1 MLKMFKPSEKKT
13 KSWDRAPR
21 SMAWLAS
28 IAIMGAGLVVA
39 APAAHAQDAMMAQ
52 GGLLA
57 TGGVTSING
66 VGGGGINPFAVI
78 SGYDTN
84 DEVGVTGFF
93 THLIAGSYTLN
104 SGGASVGLFN
114 RVEVSVAR
122 QNFDLGSP
130 GASLGL
136 GPDFNLSQNIIS
148 AKVRL
153 FGNAVYDQ
161 GTMLPVM
168 AVGASYHENVTS
180 AFPGTNEALPKAVGS
195 HLDGTTFYVVATK
208 LFIDGLFGH
217 YTLVSAGARLTNSNY
232 NGLLGFGGTNAA
244 GQFKS
249 GYHVEPFFDFAYFP
263 DRKFAVGYEFRAMPH
278 FDVAGALNLN
288 TTNNWQDVFV
298 AYFPT
303 KNLSITAAYAALG
316 TIAGAK
322 NSNGLYLSF
331 TATF

>member
-1 MLKMFKPSEKKT
+1 MAKHTKLTDTPSQPARQPK
-13 KSWDRAPR
+13 RRVA
-21 SMAWLAS
+21 LFAS
-28 IAIMGAGLVVA
+28 TALIGAGLLA
-39 APAAHAQDAMMAQ
+39 LAPSALAQNAMTAQ

-57 TGGVTSING
+57 TGGVTSISG
-66 VGGGGINPFAVI
+66 VAGGGINPFAMI
-78 SGYDTN
+78 AGYDTN
-84 DEVGVTGFF
+84 DQVGATGFY

-104 SGGASVGLFN
+104 AGGAAVGLFN

-122 QNFDLGSP
+122 QNFDLGTP

-136 GPDFNLSQNIIS
+136 GSNFNLSQNIFS

-161 GTMLPVM
+161 GNLIPVVS
-168 AVGASYHENVTS
+168 VGASYHDNVTS
-180 AFPGTNEALPKAVGS
+180 AFPGTSEALPKAVGS
-195 HLDGTTFYVVATK
+195 HLNGTTFYIVATK

-232 NGLLGFGGTNAA
+232 GGLLGFGGTNTA
-244 GQFKS
+244 GRFKS
-249 GYHVEPFFDFAYFP
+249 GYHAEPFFDVAYFP
-263 DRKFAVGYEFRAMPH
+263 DRKVAVGYEFRAMPH

-288 TTNNWQDVFV
+288 TTNNWQDAFV

-316 TIAGAK
+316 TIAGSK
-322 NSNGLYLSF
+322 NSNGLYLSL
-331 TATF
+331 TASF

>member
-1 MLKMFKPSEKKT
+1 MPEASKIKHRTLVLCHNNHRI
-13 KSWDRAPR
+13 RALLGR
-21 SMAWLAS
+21 
-28 IAIMGAGLVVA
+28 AILIGTVCAVA
-39 APAAHAQDAMMAQ
+39 APAAQAQNAMTAQ

-57 TGGVTSING
+57 TGGVTSISG
-66 VGGGGINPFAVI
+66 VAGGGINPFAMI
-78 SGYDTN
+78 AGYDTN
-84 DEVGVTGFF
+84 DQIGATGFY
-93 THLIAGSYTLN
+93 THIIAGSYTLN
-104 SGGASVGLFN
+104 AGGAAVGLFD
-114 RVEVSVAR
+114 RVEISVAR
-122 QNFDLGSP
+122 QNFDLGTP

-136 GPDFNLSQNIIS
+136 GSNFNLSQNIFS

-161 GTMLPVM
+161 NSLEPVVS
-168 AVGASYHENVTS
+168 VGASYHENVTS
-180 AFPGTNEALPKAVGS
+180 AFPGTNIPLPKAVGS
-195 HLDGTTFYVVATK
+195 HLDGTSFYIDATK

-217 YTLVSAGARLTNSNY
+217 YTLLNAGLRLTNSNY
-232 NGLLGFGGTNAA
+232 NGLLGFGGTNSV

-249 GYHVEPFFDFAYFP
+249 GYHVEPFFSFAYFP
-263 DRKFAVGYEFRAMPH
+263 DRKVALGYEFRAMPH

-322 NSNGLYLSF
+322 NSNGLYLSL

>member
-1 MLKMFKPSEKKT
+1 MAENIKRDDAESQPARRSNRRATLFASTALIGVALVALAPS
-13 KSWDRAPR
+13 
-21 SMAWLAS
+21 AS
-28 IAIMGAGLVVA
+28 
-39 APAAHAQDAMMAQ
+39 AQNAMTAQ

-57 TGGVTSING
+57 TGGVTSISG
-66 VGGGGINPFAVI
+66 VAGGGINPFAMI
-78 SGYDTN
+78 AGYDTN
-84 DEVGVTGFF
+84 DQVGATGFY

-104 SGGASVGLFN
+104 AGGAAVGLFN

-122 QNFDLGSP
+122 QNFDLGTP

-136 GPDFNLSQNIIS
+136 GSDFNLSQNIIS

-161 GTMLPVM
+161 GTLEPVVS
-168 AVGASYHENVTS
+168 VGASYHDNVTS

-195 HLDGTTFYVVATK
+195 HLSGTTFYVVATK

-232 NGLLGFGGTNAA
+232 GGLLGFGGTNTA

-263 DRKFAVGYEFRAMPH
+263 DRKVAVGYEFRAMPH

-288 TTNNWQDVFV
+288 TTNNWQDAFV

-316 TIAGAK
+316 TIAGVK
-322 NSNGLYLSF
+322 NSNGLYLSL